1 MSDVTVIDGK
11 GHLLGRLA
19 SIVAK
24 QLLAGK
30 KIVIVRCEEI
40 VISGSLT
47 RNKVKFAQFVH
58 KTNNTN
64 PGRGPKHFHSPA
76 RLFWRSLRGMI
87 PHKTSRGAMALGR
100 LATYEGIPEPY
111 DKVKRVVV
119 PDALKV
125 LRLKADRNFC
135 VLGNLCSEVG
145 WGHGDLV
152 SKLEAARKVKE
163 QAYYAEK
170 KGANAAAA
178 KKKAAA
184 KLPASAAKVLADAG
198 YA

>member
-19 SIVAK
+19 SVVAK

-47 RNKVKFAQFVH
+47 RNKVKFAQFVR

-64 PGRGPKHFHSPA
+64 PRRGTKHFHSPA
-76 RLFWRSLRGMI
+76 RLFWRSLRGMV

-119 PDALKV
+119 PDALKS
-125 LRLKADRNFC
+125 LRLKATSNFC

-145 WGHGDLV
+145 WGHQDLV
-152 SKLEAARKVKE
+152 AKLEAARKVKE
-163 QAYYAEK
+163 QAFYAEK
-170 KGANAAAA
+170 KSAAAA
-178 KKKAAA
+178 ADKKKAGA
-184 KLPASAAKVLADAG
+184 KIPASAAKVLADAG
-198 YA
+198 Y